1 MNQKTQM
8 RRSRLAL
15 ACLLAIGGGSALAQS
30 ERELALEAR
39 VAELER
45 LVQQLVASLP
55 SPHGRGAG
63 GEGAGTSQRGG
74 TAGPSPQPLSQG
86 ERGSTIVPG
95 AIAGSEFT
103 YGGFIKLD
111 AMLTNTSGGEIPDS
125 STGRLL
131 YLPGGIPVGGSK
143 EGTDVDA
150 HAQFSRFWFNVAST
164 TDDGD
169 KLRGFLEFDLFGG
182 ALGNEVAT
190 STYGVTVRHA
200 FASWNRWLAGQT
212 WSNFQDVAALPDS
225 VDFIGPTE
233 GTVFVRQAQIRY
245 TNGPVSVSLENP
257 QTVITPFQGGSAR
270 IASDDGWL
278 PDLAVRYTHR
288 GDFGHVGIA
297 ALVRQLRYQTAGSA
311 IDSDT
316 FGYGLSLS
324 GRYVLG
330 ARDDLRWMLTGGRGI
345 GRYIGLA
352 LGSDAVLD
360 DAGEL
365 QSNGLIAGYVAWRH
379 VFDSKLRG
387 NLFYSR
393 AELDH
398 DTALTGS
405 ALTRRVH
412 SLHGNLIWTPLPKLD
427 LGLEAILGQREFESG
442 ADGELRRLHFHAKY
456 SF

>member
-1 MNQKTQM
+1 MKPNT
-8 RRSRLAL
+8 RLHRSRLAL
-15 ACLLAIGGGSALAQS
+15 ACLLALGGGGAFAQTSS
-30 ERELALEAR
+30 EREAALEAR

-45 LVQQLVASLP
+45 LVQQLVEQQAKAAEPAPKAANAMQSNTL
-55 SPHGRGAG
+55 
-63 GEGAGTSQRGG
+63 
-74 TAGPSPQPLSQG
+74 
-86 ERGSTIVPG
+86 VPG
-95 AIAGSEFT
+95 AIAGSELT

-111 AMLTNTSGGEIPDS
+111 AMMTNTSDGEVPDG

-131 YLPGGIPVGGSK
+131 YLPGGIPVGGEG
-143 EGTDVDA
+143 EGTDTDA

-169 KLRGFLEFDLFGG
+169 KLRGYLEFDLFGG
-182 ALGNEVAT
+182 ALGNETAT
-190 STYGVTVRHA
+190 NTYGVTVRHA
-200 FASWNRWLAGQT
+200 FASWNNWLAGQT

-245 TNGPVSVSLENP
+245 SNGPVSVALENP
-257 QTVITPFQGGSAR
+257 ETLLTPFQGGAAR
-270 IASDDGWL
+270 VSSDDGWL
-278 PDLAVRYTHR
+278 PDLTLRYTHT
-288 GDFGHVGIA
+288 GEAGHLGLA
-297 ALVRQLRYQTAGSA
+297 GLLRQLRHETGDGAV
-311 IDSDT
+311 DSDA

-324 GRYVLG
+324 GKRNLG
-330 ARDDLRWMLTGGRGI
+330 AKDDLRFMLTAGRGI
-345 GRYIGLA
+345 GRYVGLA

-360 DAGEL
+360 ASGDLEA
-365 QSNGLIAGYVAWRH
+365 NGLLAGYVAWRH
-379 VFDSKLRG
+379 VFDPKLRG

-405 ALTRRVH
+405 GLTRRVH
-412 SLHGNLIWTPLPKLD
+412 SLHANLIWSPLPRLD
-427 LGLEAILGQREFESG
+427 LGVEAILGQRELESG